1 MQTDYK
7 NHIDR
12 HSHDADQEMLVESEP
27 PISLSHFFHTL
38 RAYKAVILLCF
49 AATAIAAAVAL
60 ILAYLLGPSQRITTL
75 PFRLDFQ
82 GATEGKFP
90 NGLRYSATDIIS
102 SPILLKVFAAN
113 QLDRFTSF
121 KDFSQSVF
129 VLESNRAYELLAADY
144 QARLADARLTAIDRE
159 RIQREFELKR
169 QSINKNEYSINYART
184 RRTDTIPETTVRKAL
199 LDILN
204 AWANYAVNEQHVLEY
219 PVAVL
224 SPQVVD
230 DAAVD
235 PTDYIAAIQVL
246 RAKIYRVLNNIAAI
260 EKLPGAEQAK
270 TGPDRTSLEEI
281 KIRLEELVRFR
292 LEPLVAVVRG
302 SGLVRNMAITTRFLE
317 NQLAYDQRQLKAAQD
332 RAEAARESLAV
343 YAGEQRSLSGATAE
357 ASQTSKTSARAA
369 GETVMPQLSDSFLD
383 RLLTLTSQSAD
394 TQYRQKLV
402 DEYRTAAKE
411 TIPFEQAVAYDQQ
424 ILQEVRGS
432 SAGGATVSAATVQTQ
447 MVGAQQQVRAL
458 IGSVNQIYQIVSRNL
473 NPSTQ
478 LFSTAAPPTTR
489 TERTR
494 SLARLG
500 LYYLLI
506 LLLALPV
513 IIVASLIHNRVRE
526 EEAAEEYLRAEHA
539 RAT

>member
-1 MQTDYK
+1 
-7 NHIDR
+7 
-12 HSHDADQEMLVESEP
+12 MLSEPEP
-27 PISLSHFFHTL
+27 PISLSHFFRLL
-38 RAYKAVILLCF
+38 RAYSAVILISF
-49 AATAIAAAVAL
+49 AAVAIAAAAAL
-60 ILAYLLGPSQRITTL
+60 IFAYLLSPSQRMTTL

-82 GATEGKFP
+82 GAAEGKFP
-90 NGLRYSATDIIS
+90 NGLRFSATDIVS
-102 SPILLKVFAAN
+102 SPILLKVYAAN

-129 VLESNRAYELLAADY
+129 VLEANRAYESLAAEF
-144 QARLADARLTAIDRE
+144 QARLADPKLTAVDRE

-169 QSINKNEYSINYART
+169 QSINKNEYSINYVRVGRT
-184 RRTDTIPETTVRKAL
+184 AAIPETTVRKAL

-204 AWANYAVNEQHVLEY
+204 AWASYAINEQHVLEY
-219 PVAVL
+219 RVAVL
-224 SPQVVD
+224 SPQIVD
-230 DAAVD
+230 DTAVD

-246 RAKIYRVLNNIAAI
+246 RAKIYRVLDNVDDV
-260 EKLPGAEQAK
+260 EKLPGAAQAK
-270 TGPDRTSLEEI
+270 TGLDRTSLEEI

-317 NQLAYDQRQLKAAQD
+317 NQLAYDQRQLKAARD
-332 RAEAARESLAV
+332 RADTARQALAV
-343 YAGEQRSLSGATAE
+343 YAGEQRTLSGAAAE
-357 ASQTSKTSARAA
+357 ASQTSKTSGHAA

-394 TQYRQKLV
+394 MQYRQKLV
-402 DEYRTAAKE
+402 DEYRIAAKE

-432 SAGGATVSAATVQTQ
+432 SAGGAAVSAAAVQAQ
-447 MVGAQQQVRAL
+447 IVGTQQQVRAL
-458 IGSVNQIYQIVSRNL
+458 IGNVNQIYQVVSRNL

-478 LFSTAAPPTTR
+478 LFTTAATPTTR

-500 LYYLLI
+500 LYYILVLLI
-506 LLLALPV
+506 ALPA
-513 IIVASLIHNRVRE
+513 IIFACLLHNRVRE
-526 EEAAEEYLRAEHA
+526 EEATEEYLRAEHA
-539 RAT
+539 RTT